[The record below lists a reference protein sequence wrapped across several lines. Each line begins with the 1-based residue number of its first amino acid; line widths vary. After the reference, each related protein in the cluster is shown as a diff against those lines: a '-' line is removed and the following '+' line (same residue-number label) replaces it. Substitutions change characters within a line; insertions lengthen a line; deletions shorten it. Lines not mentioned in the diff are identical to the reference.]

1 MCFAAVQG
9 LLLFSAILPEPST
22 FPFLFLCL
30 AAWNV
35 QKQYNGWNDECSSCM
50 CVCLYTFAKWLSY
63 WKENPKFVG
72 FGSFLR
78 TPFQYFHIPGTPLT
92 RSVTTKSHWPEA
104 SLDCHNFCW
113 ENGSGIQLM
122 KNESTESQTQTSGN
136 SCPIAGILC
145 TSHET
150 FFYLQ
155 VYTDPKWIAWCLCV
169 KKSKATRL
177 ILYINVC
184 VCSGICDFVG
194 CVCVCVTCVC
204 LFHVCMFLIKKVKT
218 EILNK
223 TDKSRWASKSRLS
236 RQGKRPTFENLP
248 LNFQITE

>member
-1 MCFAAVQG
+1 MCFAVQG

-22 FPFLFLCL
+22 FSFLFLGL
-30 AAWNV
+30 
-35 QKQYNGWNDECSSCM
+35 KSSM
-50 CVCLYTFAKWLSY
+50 KRAETIQWMKWWMLIVYVCVCLYTFAKWLSY
-63 WKENPKFVG
+63 WKENPKFVD

-122 KNESTESQTQTSGN
+122 MKNESTESQTQTSGN
-136 SCPIAGILC
+136 LCPIAGILC

-155 VYTDPKWIAWCLCV
+155 VYTDPKWVAWCLCV
-169 KKSKATRL
+169 EKSKATRL
-177 ILYINVC
+177 IIYIHVC
-184 VCSGICDFVG
+184 VCSGMCDFVG
-194 CVCVCVTCVC
+194 CGCVCDVYVYLMSVC
-204 LFHVCMFLIKKVKT
+204 
-218 EILNK
+218 
-223 TDKSRWASKSRLS
+223 S
-236 RQGKRPTFENLP
+236 
-248 LNFQITE
+248 